1 MNLPN
6 WPLATLRRRLPC
18 RTSILAV
25 GTMLGLL
32 AFPACTASEAD
43 ALDEPAPQQAIAEA
57 KTTTTEPAA
66 PELLLSG
73 EIAADANRTAR
84 VFPRVGGQVLRVGVD
99 LGDEVR
105 QGQVLA
111 VLQSREIAEL
121 ENQSTAGTAD
131 LAVARKNLA
140 VAEELLQSGLG
151 TGQDVFRAR
160 AELARAT
167 GTANRNH
174 RQLDV
179 YGLARGGQYE
189 LKAPVA
195 GYVIEKNLAT
205 GLRFTAANVPAAFTV
220 ANLDSVWVMA
230 NVFEADLTRVR
241 QGQPVEITTLSYPD
255 QPLRGHIDQLFRL
268 LDHDSKVMKVRCTL
282 PNPGH
287 LLKPGMHAQ
296 VRVLATLAN

>member
-1 MNLPN
+1 MSLPN
-6 WPLATLRRRLPC
+6 QPLATLRSRLPY
-18 RTSILAV
+18 RKSILAFS
-25 GTMLGLL
+25 TMLGLL
-32 AFPACTASEAD
+32 AFTARTSSEAD
-43 ALDEPAPQQAIAEA
+43 ALDEPAPQQASTEA
-57 KTTTTEPAA
+57 RATTEPAA

-73 EIAADANRTAR
+73 EITADANRTAR

-121 ENQSTAGTAD
+121 ENQSTAGTAN
-131 LAVARKNLA
+131 LVVARKNLT
-140 VAEELLQSGLG
+140 VAEELMQSGLG
-151 TGQDVFRAR
+151 AEQDVFRAR

-167 GTANRNH
+167 GTATRNH

-179 YGLARGGQYE
+179 YGLGRGGQYE
-189 LKAPVA
+189 LKAPVG
-195 GYVIEKNLAT
+195 GYIIEKNLAT
-205 GLRFTAANVPAAFTV
+205 GMRFNATHVPAAFTV

-230 NVFEADLTRVR
+230 NVFESDLTQVR
-241 QGQPVEITTLSYPD
+241 RGQAVEITTLSYPN
-255 QPLRGHIDQLFRL
+255 QPLRGRIDQLFHL

-296 VRVLATLAN
+296 VRVLATPAN

>member
-6 WPLATLRRRLPC
+6 QSRY
-18 RTSILAV
+18 RTSALAFTAV
-25 GTMLGLL
+25 LGLL
-32 AFPACTASEAD
+32 FFTACTPSDAD
-43 ALDEPAPQQAIAEA
+43 ALDEPAPQAVVTQS
-57 KTTTTEPAA
+57 KAA
-66 PELLLSG
+66 PEPAPETLILSG

-99 LGDEVR
+99 LGDEVK

-111 VLQSREIAEL
+111 VLQSAEIAEL
-121 ENQSTAGTAD
+121 QNQSTTGTAE

-140 VAEELLQSGLG
+140 VAEELLQNGLAAE
-151 TGQDVFRAR
+151 QDVFRAR

-167 GTANRNH
+167 GTATRNH
-174 RQLDV
+174 RQLDT
-179 YGLARGGQYE
+179 YGMARGGQYE

-195 GYVIEKNLAT
+195 GYVIEKNLAA
-205 GLRFTAANVPAAFTV
+205 GLRFNAANVPAAFTV

-230 NVFEADLTRVR
+230 NVFESDLSQVHR
-241 QGQPVEITTLSYPD
+241 GQAVEITTLSYPD
-255 QPLRGHIDQLFRL
+255 QPLQGRINQLFHV

-296 VRVLATLAN
+296 VRVLAPSTN

>member
-6 WPLATLRRRLPC
+6 QSLANRHSHAHYRKSTLAF
-18 RTSILAV
+18 TAV
-25 GTMLGLL
+25 LGLL
-32 AFPACTASEAD
+32 FFTACTPSDAD
-43 ALDEPAPQQAIAEA
+43 ALDEPAPQAVVTQSKALPE
-57 KTTTTEPAA
+57 TT
-66 PELLLSG
+66 PEELVLSG
-73 EIAADANRTAR
+73 EIAADANHTAR

-99 LGDEVR
+99 LGDEVK

-121 ENQSTAGTAD
+121 QNQSTAGTAD

-140 VAEELLQSGLG
+140 VAEELFQNGLAA
-151 TGQDVFRAR
+151 GQDVFKAR

-167 GTANRNH
+167 GTATRNH
-174 RQLDV
+174 RQLDT
-179 YGLARGGQYE
+179 YGMAQGGQYE

-195 GYVIEKNLAT
+195 GYVIEKNVAA
-205 GLRFTAANVPAAFTV
+205 GLRFNAADMPAAFTV

-230 NVFEADLTRVR
+230 NVFESDLTLVHR
-241 QGQPVEITTLSYPD
+241 GQAVEITTLSYPN
-255 QPLRGHIDQLFRL
+255 QPLQGRINQVFHV

-296 VRVLATLAN
+296 VRVLATSTN

>member
-1 MNLPN
+1 MSLPN
-6 WPLATLRRRLPC
+6 QSRRRQSALALP
-18 RTSILAV
+18 AV
-25 GTMLGLL
+25 LGLL
-32 AFPACTASEAD
+32 FFIACTPSDAD
-43 ALDEPAPQQAIAEA
+43 ALDEPAPQVVVTQS
-57 KTTTTEPAA
+57 KAA
-66 PELLLSG
+66 PEAAPETLILSG

-99 LGDEVR
+99 LGDEVK

-121 ENQSTAGTAD
+121 QNQSTAGTAE

-140 VAEELLQSGLG
+140 VAEELFDNGLAA
-151 TGQDVFRAR
+151 GQDVFKAR

-167 GTANRNH
+167 GTATRNH
-174 RQLDV
+174 RQLDT

-189 LKAPVA
+189 LKAPVS
-195 GYVIEKNLAT
+195 GYVIEKNVAA
-205 GLRFTAANVPAAFTV
+205 GLRFNAADMPAAFTV

-230 NVFEADLTRVR
+230 NVFESDLTLVHRS
-241 QGQPVEITTLSYPD
+241 QAVEITTLSYPD
-255 QPLRGHIDQLFRL
+255 QALQGRINQVFHV

-296 VRVLATLAN
+296 VRVLAASTK